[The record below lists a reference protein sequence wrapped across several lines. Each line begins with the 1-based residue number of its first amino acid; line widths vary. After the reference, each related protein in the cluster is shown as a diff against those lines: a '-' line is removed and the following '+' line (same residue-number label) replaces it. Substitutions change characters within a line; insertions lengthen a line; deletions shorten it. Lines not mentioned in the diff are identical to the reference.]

1 MCFVME
7 SEELSYNDD
16 VTQQEATDNY
26 VAIVDKGNQTQSMPS
41 SVTSGVWGLK
51 PPVLAPNLPPTVY
64 LPLCCFS
71 FNHHPYP
78 CVLSWRVKNFPIMT
92 MSLNKKQQIIMLP

>member
-26 VAIVDKGNQTQSMPS
+26 VAIVDQGNQTQSMPS
-41 SVTSGVWGLK
+41 SVTSASTNV
-51 PPVLAPNLPPTVY
+51 V
-64 LPLCCFS
+64 
-71 FNHHPYP
+71 
-78 CVLSWRVKNFPIMT
+78 
-92 MSLNKKQQIIMLP
+92 